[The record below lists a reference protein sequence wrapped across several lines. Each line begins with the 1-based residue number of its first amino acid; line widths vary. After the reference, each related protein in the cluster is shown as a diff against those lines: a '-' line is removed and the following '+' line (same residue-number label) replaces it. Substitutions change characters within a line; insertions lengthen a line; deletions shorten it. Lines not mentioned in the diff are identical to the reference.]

1 MKKVKLSFRDK
12 IQKVKLS
19 FQNIIAIFKILG
31 GSIGGMILRIGMVIL
46 NVIIPLFL
54 AEANRKLVDYI
65 STGNEESVAYLIIPV
80 VSVVCVML
88 IAKLISLA
96 AESVNEYL
104 VLNMT
109 YKMHK
114 AIYDKCYHIQLR
126 AYDEPELYGKLSIAE
141 RISAGSLNDM
151 VSGLFTLITSIAQ
164 IVTTAL
170 IISKVSPILFVSVII
185 SSLLMIITGKQK
197 ISYEQFDKKRTDTV
211 RRMNYYHEIST
222 SGKYTKEIKL
232 FGMIPFTINRYRKY
246 YDEWNKAEIAY
257 STDQIKMRFV
267 TAPLSTLFVFVLPAF
282 YMMLNIKGN
291 IDGIATFTYYL
302 SIVSLCSGAV
312 LKRLQYIIARYA
324 NYSISAFNQ
333 CVDEYEQI
341 ADKYEKVRLLAMKKS
356 ISENH
361 NLYNINYSEET
372 ARKLQLMLYE
382 LIGQELCVLKKILRE
397 LADLHMSESFAY
409 KNIQKV
415 IPDQNGDCVFIDDCY
430 IEGIVLYDYDRA
442 FMGSLIVDENTIRI
456 EDTRAGNVYYYPIH
470 HKISKCI
477 WRPSLPMHD
486 DEDAIMYVVKGWSS
500 TSKYIPSTTY
510 PTDPP
515 FIKADNLGEH
525 ADNFWCPDVND
536 PEPYVEL
543 HFETPTIVDTLVVI
557 QHYVERRVAE
567 IQIEAWVDEGWNVIS
582 ALKQLDGRQIITV
595 KFDTITSEKFKVKFT
610 KRIRSE
616 NGFDIPNILYM
627 RVFKDNAS

>member
-1 MKKVKLSFRDK
+1 MSDNMKLLINDKVDMTLYTHHA
-12 IQKVKLS
+12 L
-19 FQNIIAIFKILG
+19 
-31 GSIGGMILRIGMVIL
+31 
-46 NVIIPLFL
+46 PLL
-54 AEANRKLVDYI
+54 
-65 STGNEESVAYLIIPV
+65 
-80 VSVVCVML
+80 
-88 IAKLISLA
+88 
-96 AESVNEYL
+96 
-104 VLNMT
+104 
-109 YKMHK
+109 
-114 AIYDKCYHIQLR
+114 
-126 AYDEPELYGKLSIAE
+126 
-141 RISAGSLNDM
+141 
-151 VSGLFTLITSIAQ
+151 
-164 IVTTAL
+164 
-170 IISKVSPILFVSVII
+170 
-185 SSLLMIITGKQK
+185 
-197 ISYEQFDKKRTDTV
+197 
-211 RRMNYYHEIST
+211 
-222 SGKYTKEIKL
+222 
-232 FGMIPFTINRYRKY
+232 IPFIGSQTEGWYMNNFINVFYRYEY
-246 YDEWNKAEIAY
+246 PSFYDY
-257 STDQIKMRFV
+257 TDYK
-267 TAPLSTLFVFVLPAF
+267 SF
-282 YMMLNIKGN
+282 YTGIMD
-291 IDGIATFTYYL
+291 IDTFTYSTVLRFNTIEFFTECL
-302 SIVSLCSGAV
+302 SSNKYIYAWVDQYYISATPFYERGHDIHPVLIYGYDANRSVYHCKCFSIERGVYSADVVMSEYHQALIKAAEVDMHINDDDVFCLFKIRKDITCEFSLESFVSELNDYATGRGKHKGAYFFKGENIVDSKYHYDLSCYGLKVTELLANGLLAKHLRCFDYRV
-312 LKRLQYIIARYA
+312 LHMVCENKKNILKRLQYIIARYA

-341 ADKYEKVRLLAMKKS
+341 ADKYEKVRLFAMKKS

-409 KNIQKV
+409 KNIQKAM
-415 IPDQNGDCVFIDDCY
+415 PDQNGDCVFIDDCY
-430 IEGIVLYDYDRA
+430 IEGIVLYDYDRT
-442 FMGSLIVDENTIRI
+442 FMGTLIVDENTIRI

-536 PEPYVEL
+536 PEPFVEL
-543 HFETPTIVDTLVVI
+543 HFEIPTIVDTLVVI

-567 IQIEAWVDEGWNVIS
+567 IQIEAWVDEGWKVIS
-582 ALKQLDGRQIITV
+582 TLKQLDGRQIITV

>member
-1 MKKVKLSFRDK
+1 MKKVKLAFRDK

-88 IAKLISLA
+88 IAKIISLA

-114 AIYDKCYHIQLR
+114 AIYDKCHHIQLR

-312 LKRLQYIIARYA
+312 
-324 NYSISAFNQ
+324 
-333 CVDEYEQI
+333 
-341 ADKYEKVRLLAMKKS
+341 
-356 ISENH
+356 
-361 NLYNINYSEET
+361 
-372 ARKLQLMLYE
+372 
-382 LIGQELCVLKKILRE
+382 G
-397 LADLHMSESFAY
+397 
-409 KNIQKV
+409 
-415 IPDQNGDCVFIDDCY
+415 
-430 IEGIVLYDYDRA
+430 
-442 FMGSLIVDENTIRI
+442 
-456 EDTRAGNVYYYPIH
+456 
-470 HKISKCI
+470 
-477 WRPSLPMHD
+477 
-486 DEDAIMYVVKGWSS
+486 
-500 TSKYIPSTTY
+500 
-510 PTDPP
+510 
-515 FIKADNLGEH
+515 
-525 ADNFWCPDVND
+525 
-536 PEPYVEL
+536 
-543 HFETPTIVDTLVVI
+543 
-557 QHYVERRVAE
+557 
-567 IQIEAWVDEGWNVIS
+567 NVIS
-582 ALKQLDGRQIITV
+582 SH
-595 KFDTITSEKFKVKFT
+595 FDRCITSERLTDYFDFLNLPLDERTGAEAEPEWQEHMPEVTFENVTFNYTGSDVKAVDNVNMT
-610 KRIRSE
+610 IKSGEKIALIGE
-616 NGFDIPNILYM
+616 NGAGKTTLLKLLTGLYAPVTGRILLNGVDVNHYSQQSLYSLFSI
-627 RVFKDNAS
+627 VFQDYTNYELKLNETLALGCHNPCKEEQIWKALSDVGGEQLRDRLNSDPEHFVGTMLSNEGTSLSGGEYQKIALARCILQDRPAVILDEPTSALDAIAEAELLRKFLKEANGKTTVIVSHRLACASLCDRICMLKNGKIIENGTHEELMALNGEYARLYNMQKQLY

>member
-1 MKKVKLSFRDK
+1 MSDNMKLLINDRVDMTLYTHHA
-12 IQKVKLS
+12 L
-19 FQNIIAIFKILG
+19 
-31 GSIGGMILRIGMVIL
+31 
-46 NVIIPLFL
+46 PLL
-54 AEANRKLVDYI
+54 
-65 STGNEESVAYLIIPV
+65 
-80 VSVVCVML
+80 
-88 IAKLISLA
+88 
-96 AESVNEYL
+96 
-104 VLNMT
+104 
-109 YKMHK
+109 
-114 AIYDKCYHIQLR
+114 
-126 AYDEPELYGKLSIAE
+126 
-141 RISAGSLNDM
+141 
-151 VSGLFTLITSIAQ
+151 
-164 IVTTAL
+164 
-170 IISKVSPILFVSVII
+170 
-185 SSLLMIITGKQK
+185 
-197 ISYEQFDKKRTDTV
+197 
-211 RRMNYYHEIST
+211 
-222 SGKYTKEIKL
+222 
-232 FGMIPFTINRYRKY
+232 IPFIGSQTEGWYMNNFINVFYRYEY
-246 YDEWNKAEIAY
+246 PSFYDYTDYKCFY
-257 STDQIKMRFV
+257 SGIMD
-267 TAPLSTLFVFVLPAF
+267 
-282 YMMLNIKGN
+282 
-291 IDGIATFTYYL
+291 IDTFTYSTALCFNTIDFFTECISSNKYIYAWVDQYYISATPFFEIKHDVHPILIYGYDSKRLVYHCKCFSVERGVYSADVVMSEYHQALLKATELDMHINDDDVFCLFKIRKDIICEFSLESFVSELNDYATGRGKHKGTYFFKGENIVDSKYHYDL
-302 SIVSLCSGAV
+302 SCYGLKVTELLANGLLAKHLRCFDYRVLHMVCENKKNI

-341 ADKYEKVRLLAMKKS
+341 ADKYEKVRLFAMKKS

-409 KNIQKV
+409 KNIQKAM
-415 IPDQNGDCVFIDDCY
+415 PDQNGDCVFIDDCY
-430 IEGIVLYDYDRA
+430 IEGIVLYDYDRT
-442 FMGSLIVDENTIRI
+442 FMGTLIVDENTIRI

-536 PEPYVEL
+536 PEPFVEL
-543 HFETPTIVDTLVVI
+543 HFEIPTIVDTLVVI

-567 IQIEAWVDEGWNVIS
+567 IQIEAWVDEGWKVIS
-582 ALKQLDGRQIITV
+582 TLKQLDGRQIITV